1 MENDEENNQNDEPIE
16 KNYSRYTSK
25 KDIKQ
30 YEIWK
35 VEWRNNPKNIKL
47 VVIVQTN
54 YLNNEKH
61 ASYIVCPLVPEDVFQ
76 YWILRIRIYVKGF
89 RSCEI
94 LVDQITTVSGEA
106 LIERVGE
113 LPDDILKKLRFAAW
127 RRWRFSA
134 RTFNEALKLI
144 CAQNCPTKH

>member
-1 MENDEENNQNDEPIE
+1 MNNKAERDHNFLNMENDQEKNQNDEPIE
-16 KNYSRYTSK
+16 KNYSRYTSI

-76 YWILRIRIYVKGF
+76 YWILRIRIYVSGF
-89 RSCEI
+89 RTCEI

-106 LIERVGE
+106 LIERVGV
-113 LPDDILKKLRFAAW
+113 LPDDILKKLR
-127 RRWRFSA
+127 RNLCVVLGFS
-134 RTFNEALKLI
+134 I
-144 CAQNCPTKH
+144 